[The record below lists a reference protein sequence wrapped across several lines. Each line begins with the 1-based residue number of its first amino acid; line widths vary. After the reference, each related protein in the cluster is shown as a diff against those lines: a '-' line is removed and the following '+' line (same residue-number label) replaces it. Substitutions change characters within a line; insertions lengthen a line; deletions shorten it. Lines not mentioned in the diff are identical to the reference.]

1 MKRTILTCILILLFG
16 CSINTQKNTS
26 WEAFRD
32 DKSDLIGFRDQ
43 NDKVRI
49 EAVYNDFTIAR
60 KFDKIVAVMEE
71 NTGNNKTYYLTKSGK
86 KFGISSIYFFDNGP
100 DCESEGFIRFRDN
113 KTDKVGMFN
122 SEGEI
127 VIPAEYDD
135 LTNVRNGLVVAL
147 KGAKKIYSHGNKPSD
162 CNHFSWVGGK
172 EYLID
177 TANHIIIDNF
187 KYESSLDFFSLKI
200 EQKPVKDASR
210 QSFLGVDSRYYSFV
224 DYKKEFQEWLNSAL
238 LDALSPET
246 LIRNSYHEIYF
257 WKEPEGWVSETG
269 STFINRNYGL
279 IQGRLTGIKNNHS
292 DYFIS
297 IDGLNPFI
305 YVAAEFDVYY
315 NNCREPKEWQYPV
328 MSVVIHHKTKNDFY
342 QDQFEF
348 LRTANGYKLI
358 SVTIRNE
365 ELK

>member
-1 MKRTILTCILILLFG
+1 MKRIILTCILILLFG
-16 CSINTQKNTS
+16 CSINAQKDAS

-49 EAVYNDFTIAR
+49 EAVYHDFTIAR

-86 KFGISSIYFFDNGP
+86 KFGINSIYYFDNGP
-100 DCESEGFIRFRDN
+100 DCESEGFIRFRDD

-135 LTNVRNGLVVAL
+135 LTNVRKGLVVAL

-187 KYESSLDFFSLKI
+187 KYESSLDLFSLKI
-200 EQKPVKDASR
+200 EQKPVKNNSR
-210 QSFLGVDSRYYSFV
+210 QSFLGVDGRNYSFV
-224 DYKKEFQEWLNSAL
+224 DYKKEFQEWLDAFL
-238 LDALSPET
+238 LDSPSRGK
-246 LIRNSYHEIYF
+246 LIENSHDKIYF
-257 WKEPEGWVSETG
+257 WREPDGWTSETN
-269 STFINRNYGL
+269 TEFINRNYEL
-279 IQGRLTGIKNNHS
+279 MKDRLKDLTGQKS

-305 YVAAEFDVYY
+305 YAAAEFDIYY

-348 LRTANGYKLI
+348 LRTACGYKLI
-358 SVTIRNE
+358 SATIRNE